1 MKRLQIMIEE
11 NLDAELER
19 EARRDGTSKAAIIR
33 ELVRDH
39 VEPLPPLEDDPIT
52 QMIGMA
58 SFEPA
63 HHDDI
68 VYPR

>member
-11 NLDAELER
+11 DLDRDLAHQ
-19 EARRDGTSKAAIIR
+19 ARREGSSKAAIIR
-33 ELVRDH
+33 GLVRAH

-52 QMIGMA
+52 KAIGTME
-58 SFEPA
+58 FEPG

-68 VYPR
+68 AYG

>member
-1 MKRLQIMIEE
+1 MIEE
-11 NLDAELER
+11 DLDAALGH
-19 EARRDGTSKAAIIR
+19 EARENGCSKAAIIR
-33 ELVRDH
+33 GLVRAH

-52 QMIGMA
+52 KMIGTA